1 MDDTHDEVIRS
12 ADNRTLKLIRS
23 LRQRKTRELE
33 RAFVVEGVRAVE
45 DALHAG
51 GRPRLVLLRADA
63 EMRPSIADLG
73 VPVRRVAPQLFNQ
86 VSETEH
92 PQPLLAVFDVPNLIP
107 NPSGAPFYVI
117 ADGIQDPG
125 NLGTLLRSAAAV
137 DVTAVL
143 LMPGTVDPFNG
154 KVVRAAMG
162 AHFRVPIVPFDS
174 SWREEVIASCPTR
187 VLAEAEAP
195 VPYDEVDWRAS
206 SAVIVGSEAHG
217 SSEFGRSLATIS
229 ARIPLLNG
237 VESLNAG
244 VAASVMLFEAARQR
258 RLPQKP

>member
-1 MDDTHDEVIRS
+1 MVDLTGEVIRS

-23 LRQRKTRELE
+23 LRHRKSRETE

-45 DALHAG
+45 DALQAG
-51 GRPRLVLLRADA
+51 GQPRVLLMREDA
-63 EMRPSIADLG
+63 EPRPDIRNLG
-73 VPVRRVAPQLFNQ
+73 VPIRRVATQLFNQ

-92 PQPLLAVFDVPNLIP
+92 PQPILAVFDIP
-107 NPSGAPFYVI
+107 SLVHEASDTPLYVI

-137 DVTAVL
+137 EANAVL
-143 LMPGTVDPFNG
+143 LTPGTVDPFNG

-162 AHFRVPIVPFDS
+162 AHFRVAIAPLDDAWRDALIVT
-174 SWREEVIASCPTR
+174 CPVR
-187 VLAEAEAP
+187 ILAEADATAL
-195 VPYDEVDWRAS
+195 YDEVDWRS
-206 SAVIVGSEAHG
+206 PSALIVGSEAHG
-217 SSEFGRSLATIS
+217 PTDMGRSLASQS

-244 VAASVMLFEAARQR
+244 VAAAIMLFEAARQR
-258 RLPQKP
+258 RLRHKP

>member
-1 MDDTHDEVIRS
+1 MNDTHDEVIRS

-33 RAFVVEGVRAVE
+33 RAFVVEGIRAVE

-51 GRPRLVLLRADA
+51 GRPRVVLLRADA
-63 EMRPSIADLG
+63 ELHPG
-73 VPVRRVAPQLFNQ
+73 VAELDIPIRRVAPQLFNQ
-86 VSETEH
+86 LSETEH

-107 NPSGAPFYVI
+107 KPSDSPIYVI
-117 ADGIQDPG
+117 ADGVQDPG

-143 LMPGTVDPFNG
+143 LMPGTVDPYNG

-162 AHFRVPIVPFDS
+162 AHFRVPIVPLDS
-174 SWREEVIASCPTR
+174 TWREELIANCPTR
-187 VLAEAEAP
+187 VLSDAEGPAL
-195 VPYDEVDWRAS
+195 YDEVNWRAP

-217 SSEFGRSLATIS
+217 PSEHGRALATIS

-244 VAASVMLFEAARQR
+244 VAASIMLFEAARQR
-258 RLPQKP
+258 RLLHKP